1 MSNLSLFNTFL
12 SSNDINQTL
21 ISKGQEKHEQRQEDG
36 GGKDREDG
44 GREQQVSFIFQMIAG
59 WRLRRLDSILKN
71 FQLPAAL
78 NVDPLDETAVN
89 ALAHI
94 EDILKKE
101 EKEWMEKRRTKTLEA
116 IGASL
121 QMVNL
126 MKRVLRHE
134 KPRERFMVLALH
146 IKGRKLSNIMAS
158 IRVKKGAGI
167 EERKQAERKRFAL
180 QYNLRVLVRE
190 LHSTWIEHERID
202 PSRLNYDD
210 PPSLED
216 MAKDIDDF
224 DPSKDVLAD
233 E

>member
-1 MSNLSLFNTFL
+1 
-12 SSNDINQTL
+12 
-21 ISKGQEKHEQRQEDG
+21 
-36 GGKDREDG
+36 
-44 GREQQVSFIFQMIAG
+44 
-59 WRLRRLDSILKN
+59 
-71 FQLPAAL
+71 
-78 NVDPLDETAVN
+78 
-89 ALAHI
+89 
-94 EDILKKE
+94 
-101 EKEWMEKRRTKTLEA
+101 
-116 IGASL
+116 
-121 QMVNL
+121 
-126 MKRVLRHE
+126 
-134 KPRERFMVLALH
+134 MVLALH

-202 PSRLNYDD
+202 PSRLNYDY